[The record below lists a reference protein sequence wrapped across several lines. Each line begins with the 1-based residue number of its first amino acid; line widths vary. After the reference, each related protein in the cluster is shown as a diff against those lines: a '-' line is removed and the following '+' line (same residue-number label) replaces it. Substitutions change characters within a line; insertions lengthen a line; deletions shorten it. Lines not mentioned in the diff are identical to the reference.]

1 MELITG
7 GVGFVAVGAI
17 VIGLAEFEMDLVENN
32 EMIYLDLDGVFAD
45 FNGAVQKHCPGLIYQ
60 QHSKQ
65 IWQVLETI
73 PNFFST
79 LDVLP
84 SLKIYD
90 DIASNTNIEMQ
101 FLTALP
107 RATGYLK
114 TAQRDKT
121 DWVHEHI
128 DWAQVNC
135 VSSWEM
141 KKYFCRGKHDLLIDD
156 SPRNIE
162 DWAKAGGTGILHI
175 TLEDTITKLKQLGIT

>member
-1 MELITG
+1 
-7 GVGFVAVGAI
+7 
-17 VIGLAEFEMDLVENN
+17 
-32 EMIYLDLDGVFAD
+32 MIYLDLDGVFAD

-65 IWQVLETI
+65 IWKILETI
-73 PNFFST
+73 PHFFST
-79 LDVLP
+79 LDPILP

-90 DIASNTNIEMQ
+90 EIASNTNIEMQ

-121 DWVHEHI
+121 DWVHWHI
-128 DWAQVNC
+128 DDWAQVNC

-141 KKYFCRGKHDLLIDD
+141 KKYFCRGKYDLLIDD

-175 TLEDTITKLKQLGIT
+175 TLEDTLQQLQRFGIT

>member
-1 MELITG
+1 
-7 GVGFVAVGAI
+7 
-17 VIGLAEFEMDLVENN
+17 
-32 EMIYLDLDGVFAD
+32 MIYLDLDGVFAD
-45 FNGAVQKHCPGLIYQ
+45 FNGAVQKHCPGLVYQ

-65 IWQVLETI
+65 IWEVLETI

-84 SLKIYD
+84 DLTLYD
-90 DIASNTNIEMQ
+90 IVLGNDFDVQ

-121 DWVHEHI
+121 DWVHWHI
-128 DWAQVNC
+128 DDWAQVNC

-141 KKYFCRGKHDLLIDD
+141 KKYFCRGKHDILIDD

-162 DWAKAGGTGILHI
+162 DWIKVGGTGILHI
-175 TLEDTITKLKQLGIT
+175 TLEDTLQQMHQLGIT

>member
-1 MELITG
+1 
-7 GVGFVAVGAI
+7 
-17 VIGLAEFEMDLVENN
+17 
-32 EMIYLDLDGVFAD
+32 MIYLDLDGVFAD

-79 LDVLP
+79 LDLLP
-84 SLKIYD
+84 NLKIYD
-90 DIASNTNIEMQ
+90 AVLGNDNNVE

-121 DWVHEHI
+121 DWVHSHI
-128 DWAQVNC
+128 DNWAQVNC

-141 KKYFCRGKHDLLIDD
+141 KKYFCQGKHDILIDD

-162 DWAKAGGTGILHI
+162 DWIKVGGTGILHV
-175 TLEDTITKLKQLGIT
+175 TLEETVQQMHQLGIA

>member
-1 MELITG
+1 
-7 GVGFVAVGAI
+7 
-17 VIGLAEFEMDLVENN
+17 
-32 EMIYLDLDGVFAD
+32 MIYLDLDGVFAD
-45 FNGAVQKHCPGLIYQ
+45 FNGAVQKHCPGMIYQ

-79 LDVLP
+79 LDLLP
-84 SLKIYD
+84 NLEIYD
-90 DIASNTNIEMQ
+90 TALGNDINDINVE

-107 RATGYLK
+107 RATGFLK

-121 DWVHEHI
+121 DWVHSHI
-128 DWAQVNC
+128 DDCAQVNC

-141 KKYFCRGKHDLLIDD
+141 KKYFCRSKYDILIDD

-162 DWAKAGGTGILHI
+162 DWIKVGGTGILHV
-175 TLEDTITKLKQLGIT
+175 TLEDTLQQMHQLGIT

>member
-1 MELITG
+1 
-7 GVGFVAVGAI
+7 
-17 VIGLAEFEMDLVENN
+17 
-32 EMIYLDLDGVFAD
+32 MIYLDLDGVFAD
-45 FNGAVQKHCPGLIYQ
+45 FNGAVQKHCPGMIYQ

-79 LDVLP
+79 LDLLP
-84 SLKIYD
+84 NLKIYD
-90 DIASNTNIEMQ
+90 VALGNGSDGGGGSGVQ

-121 DWVHEHI
+121 DWVHSHI
-128 DWAQVNC
+128 DDWAQVNC

-141 KKYFCRGKHDLLIDD
+141 KKYFCRGVRDILIDD

-162 DWAKAGGTGILHI
+162 DWIKVGGTGILHV
-175 TLEDTITKLKQLGIT
+175 TLEDTIAKLKHLGIT

>member
-1 MELITG
+1 
-7 GVGFVAVGAI
+7 
-17 VIGLAEFEMDLVENN
+17 
-32 EMIYLDLDGVFAD
+32 MIYLDLDGVFAD

-79 LDVLP
+79 LDLLP
-84 SLKIYD
+84 NLEIYD
-90 DIASNTNIEMQ
+90 MALGNDINVE

-107 RATGYLK
+107 RATGFLK

-121 DWVHEHI
+121 DWVHSHI
-128 DWAQVNC
+128 DDWAQVNC

-141 KKYFCRGKHDLLIDD
+141 KKYFCRGEHDLLIDD

-175 TLEDTITKLKQLGIT
+175 TLEDTLQQMHQLGIT

>member
-1 MELITG
+1 
-7 GVGFVAVGAI
+7 
-17 VIGLAEFEMDLVENN
+17 
-32 EMIYLDLDGVFAD
+32 MIYLDLDGVFAD
-45 FNGAVQKHCPGLIYQ
+45 FNGAVQKHCPGLVYQ

-65 IWQVLETI
+65 IWSVLETI
-73 PNFFST
+73 PHFFST
-79 LDVLP
+79 LDPILP

-141 KKYFCRGKHDLLIDD
+141 KKYFCRSKYDILIDD

-162 DWAKAGGTGILHI
+162 DWAKAGGTGILHV
-175 TLEDTITKLKQLGIT
+175 TLEDTLQQLRRFGIT

>member
-1 MELITG
+1 
-7 GVGFVAVGAI
+7 
-17 VIGLAEFEMDLVENN
+17 
-32 EMIYLDLDGVFAD
+32 MIYLDLDGVFAD
-45 FNGAVQKHCPGLIYQ
+45 FNGAVQKHCPGLVYQ

-65 IWQVLETI
+65 IWEILQNV
-73 PNFFST
+73 PHFFWT

-84 SLKIYD
+84 NLKIYD
-90 DIASNTNIEMQ
+90 AVLGTDIDVE

-114 TAQRDKT
+114 TAQRNKT

-128 DWAQVNC
+128 DDWAQVNC

-141 KKYFCRGKHDLLIDD
+141 KKYFCQGKHDILIDD

-162 DWAKAGGTGILHI
+162 DWIKVGGTGILHV
-175 TLEDTITKLKQLGIT
+175 TLEDTLQQMHQLGIT

>member
-1 MELITG
+1 MTHFFCTSNYERYSYFSATYFDITTNRRAKSYRLGNGGGG
-7 GVGFVAVGAI
+7 GV
-17 VIGLAEFEMDLVENN
+17 
-32 EMIYLDLDGVFAD
+32 
-45 FNGAVQKHCPGLIYQ
+45 
-60 QHSKQ
+60 
-65 IWQVLETI
+65 
-73 PNFFST
+73 
-79 LDVLP
+79 
-84 SLKIYD
+84 
-90 DIASNTNIEMQ
+90 Q

-162 DWAKAGGTGILHI
+162 DWIKVGGTGILHV
-175 TLEDTITKLKQLGIT
+175 TLEDTLQQLQRFGIT

>member
-1 MELITG
+1 
-7 GVGFVAVGAI
+7 
-17 VIGLAEFEMDLVENN
+17 
-32 EMIYLDLDGVFAD
+32 MIYLDLDGVFAD

-90 DIASNTNIEMQ
+90 DITSNTNIEMQ

-121 DWVHEHI
+121 DWVHQYI

>member
-1 MELITG
+1 
-7 GVGFVAVGAI
+7 
-17 VIGLAEFEMDLVENN
+17 
-32 EMIYLDLDGVFAD
+32 MIYLDLDGVFAD

-65 IWQVLETI
+65 IWQVLEPI

-79 LDVLP
+79 LDLLP
-84 SLKIYD
+84 NLKIYD
-90 DIASNTNIEMQ
+90 VALGNGGGVQ

-121 DWVHEHI
+121 DWVHSHI
-128 DWAQVNC
+128 DDWAQVNC

-141 KKYFCRGKHDLLIDD
+141 KKYFCQGEHDILIDD

-162 DWAKAGGTGILHI
+162 DWIKVGGTGILHV
-175 TLEDTITKLKQLGIT
+175 TLEDTIAKLKHLGIT

>member
-1 MELITG
+1 
-7 GVGFVAVGAI
+7 
-17 VIGLAEFEMDLVENN
+17 
-32 EMIYLDLDGVFAD
+32 MIYLDLDGVFAD
-45 FNGAVQKHCPGLIYQ
+45 FNGAVQKHCPGLVYQ

-65 IWQVLETI
+65 IWSVLETI

-79 LDVLP
+79 LDPILPDLKLYDIVLGN
-84 SLKIYD
+84 D
-90 DIASNTNIEMQ
+90 FDVQ

-121 DWVHEHI
+121 DWVHWHI
-128 DWAQVNC
+128 DDWAQVNC

-141 KKYFCRGKHDLLIDD
+141 KKYFCRGKHDILIDD

-162 DWAKAGGTGILHI
+162 DWIKVGGTGILHV
-175 TLEDTITKLKQLGIT
+175 TLEDTLQQLGIT